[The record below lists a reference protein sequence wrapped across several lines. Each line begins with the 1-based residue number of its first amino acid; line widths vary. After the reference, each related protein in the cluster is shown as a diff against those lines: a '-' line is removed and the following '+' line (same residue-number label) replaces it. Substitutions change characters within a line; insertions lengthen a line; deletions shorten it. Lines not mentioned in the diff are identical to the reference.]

1 MLGKRGKII
10 TSALK
15 DAYLQYFGFAVVNTD
30 KPWVPKLFCNACRT
44 KLYKWSLGENMYFP
58 FSVPTLWREQKNHV
72 DDCYFCSMNVVG
84 INAKKLARYK
94 YPDVSS
100 VSKPVPRTDSDPL
113 PICPGISAKNALTTS
128 SSSLASNES
137 NFAMEEEHLISQSE
151 LSDLIRDLNL
161 SKQKAELLASR
172 LQEWKHLDPETR
184 VTIYRN
190 RNHAI
195 LPFFKK
201 ENDMCFC
208 NDIKGL
214 FDVMNTAYD
223 RNEWRLFIDGSK
235 YSLKAALLHI
245 GNKKPSI
252 PIAHAV
258 QTKECYDTMRTILAK
273 IKYNEHQWKICGD
286 LKVDK

>member
-1 MLGKRGKII
+1 
-10 TSALK
+10 
-15 DAYLQYFGFAVVNTD
+15 
-30 KPWVPKLFCNACRT
+30 
-44 KLYKWSLGENMYFP
+44 
-58 FSVPTLWREQKNHV
+58 
-72 DDCYFCSMNVVG
+72 MNVVG

-100 VSKPVPRTDSDPL
+100 VSKPVPRTASDPL
-113 PICPGISAKNALTTS
+113 PICPGISAKSALKTS

-137 NFAMEEEHLISQSE
+137 DFVMEEKHLISQSE

-172 LQEWKHLDPETR
+172 LQEWKHLDPKTQ
-184 VTIYRN
+184 VTIYQN

-245 GNKKPSI
+245 GNKKPSF
-252 PIAHAV
+252 PIAHAA

-273 IKYNEHQWKICGD
+273 IKYNEHQ
-286 LKVDK
+286 